1 MMMTAKTPSVSTI
14 GNSNNNNNNNSN
26 NISNNNQSSSS
37 SIRKKEQI
45 KRRPRRGRLLL
56 YSVILFAICWLQ
68 IAANVFTYF
77 SSHYEQQQDQTQPS
91 AVARFSSYYSSDGNN
106 NNTTDGNIE
115 QHHQQQPP
123 PSPSLEVQLSQ
134 LQTRLRLLQQQQHQQ
149 EDINYDINT
158 NTNTNS
164 TTTTTTTTAPK
175 VMFIPFTIRDAQRT
189 VPTQIPHG
197 FHIFDFIDLYASD
210 SDGEQNQTQTEI
222 NDTLTNTTTAIT
234 TKSKLYH
241 NGKPVIVDPG
251 VVRKEEEEEE
261 CRGYTKKCYRTK
273 MLRVIKY
280 LQSLQQQNTNTNTN
294 TNNYEY
300 YYFYMEADNDL
311 CVPLNEIKQI
321 ALKYRRYFTNTGE
334 GIGSASGWIMS
345 QQFLNDFYSYWYNIF
360 NSNNNNNNN
369 NTLSSSLLTEE
380 QKLEPNTVASVLL
393 KQKQNWSVTRR
404 YLTSHSIL
412 VGNTNDAGSISNLYE
427 HVEEEEGNIT
437 TATNSSNSSSS
448 SKVAIV
454 VATTTAPGNNN
465 AAAADGA
472 DEQHP
477 DSSMGLLE
485 KLTSKKLLSASVLD
499 DKKSLSSVME
509 PARYLPRCLEPHR
522 GIWPDKNKTK
532 EEDNN
537 YDNKSNNNNNNNVA
551 IDMYHWDFFDYDLCP
566 ESDIFPC
573 KEGQLGIK

>member
-1 MMMTAKTPSVSTI
+1 MMAAKTPSVSAV
-14 GNSNNNNNNNSN
+14 GNSNSNSNSNNNS
-26 NISNNNQSSSS
+26 NNQSSSS
-37 SIRKKEQI
+37 SSSIRKEQI
-45 KRRPRRGRLLL
+45 KRRPRGGRLLL
-56 YSVILFAICWLQ
+56 YFVILFAICWLQ
-68 IAANVFTYF
+68 IAANVFAYF
-77 SSHYEQQQDQTQPS
+77 SSHYEQQQQQDQTQPS
-91 AVARFSSYYSSDGNN
+91 AVVARFSSYYSSDGNSGKANLLRGSN

-115 QHHQQQPP
+115 QQQQQQQPP
-123 PSPSLEVQLSQ
+123 STSLEVQLSQ

-149 EDINYDINT
+149 EEFNYDINT
-158 NTNTNS
+158 NS
-164 TTTTTTTTAPK
+164 TATATK
-175 VMFIPFTIRDAQRT
+175 VVFIPFTIRDAQRT

-210 SDGEQNQTQTEI
+210 ADGEQNQTQTEI
-222 NDTLTNTTTAIT
+222 TDTLTNITTTIT

-241 NGKPVIVDPG
+241 NGKPVIVVPG
-251 VVRKEEEEEE
+251 VVREEEE

-280 LQSLQQQNTNTNTN
+280 LQSLQHQNTN

-311 CVPLNEIKQI
+311 CVPLDEIKQI
-321 ALKYRRYFTNTGE
+321 ALEYRRYFINTGE
-334 GIGSASGWIMS
+334 GISGASGWIMS

-360 NSNNNNNNN
+360 NNNNNN
-369 NTLSSSLLTEE
+369 NTLSLPLLIDE
-380 QKLEPNTVASVLL
+380 QKLEPNTVASIIL

-412 VGNTNDAGSISNLYE
+412 VGNTNDADSISNLYE
-427 HVEEEEGNIT
+427 HEEEEGNVT
-437 TATNSSNSSSS
+437 NATYSSNNNS

-454 VATTTAPGNNN
+454 VSIATAPGNNN
-465 AAAADGA
+465 TAAADVAA

-477 DSSMGLLE
+477 DYPMALLE
-485 KLTSKKLLSASVLD
+485 KLTSKKLLTASLLD
-499 DKKSLSSVME
+499 SKKSLSWVME

-522 GIWPDKNKTK
+522 GIWPEKKNET
-532 EEDNN
+532 DNN
-537 YDNKSNNNNNNNVA
+537 HDNKNNNNNNNNNVA

-573 KEGQLGIK
+573 KEGQLGMK

>member
-68 IAANVFTYF
+68 IAVNVFTYF

-164 TTTTTTTTAPK
+164 TTTTTTTAPK

-222 NDTLTNTTTAIT
+222 TDTLTNTTTAIT

-241 NGKPVIVDPG
+241 NGKPVIVDTG
-251 VVRKEEEEEE
+251 VVRKEEEE

-360 NSNNNNNNN
+360 NNNNNNNNNN

-412 VGNTNDAGSISNLYE
+412 VGNTNDASSISNLYE